1 MSLDGRLGLVIDGTG
16 KDFAKIKK
24 QVDMVRGLGYSV
36 HMIFVNTDLETDLV
50 LAAAQEIQGILDI
63 PVRSYIARNK
73 DIGI

>member
-1 MSLDGRLGLVIDGTG
+1 MLNRSG
-16 KDFAKIKK
+16 
-24 QVDMVRGLGYSV
+24 
-36 HMIFVNTDLETDLV
+36 VNTGLETDLV